1 MHTITE
7 ALLHLNEPETISG
20 VYSASRGTNV
30 DATKTVYLETVPPI
44 LTLHLKRFLYDPVEN
59 RVVKKGKAVAYGPEL
74 IIPTSIISP
83 ARRPAGGEL
92 RYRLFGGEHQHC
104 DCSHESRADRNVIA
118 VVYHHGSTATGGHYT
133 ACVLKQNGKGWLH
146 LDDELVENVEG
157 DAGVY
162 VTRDAA
168 VHGDAGTVGRS
179 MRSKCAYLLFYARV

>member
-1 MHTITE
+1 LDISAPNVHTITE

-44 LTLHLKRFLYDPVEN
+44 LTLHLKRFLYDAVEN

-92 RYRLFGGEHQHC
+92 RYRLFGGEHQHR
-104 DCSHESRADRNVIA
+104 DSPVTQELNESPMQLFIITEARQQEDTTRHACSSKME
-118 VVYHHGSTATGGHYT
+118 
-133 ACVLKQNGKGWLH
+133 K
-146 LDDELVENVEG
+146 
-157 DAGVY
+157 
-162 VTRDAA
+162 
-168 VHGDAGTVGRS
+168 VG
-179 MRSKCAYLLFYARV
+179 FI

>member
-1 MHTITE
+1 VTLEPYQPLQLDISAPNVHTITE

-92 RYRLFGGEHQHC
+92 RYRLFGGERHIMIALTDHELIGLPLQSFIITEARQQEDTTRHA
-104 DCSHESRADRNVIA
+104 CSS
-118 VVYHHGSTATGGHYT
+118 
-133 ACVLKQNGKGWLH
+133 KMGK
-146 LDDELVENVEG
+146 
-157 DAGVY
+157 
-162 VTRDAA
+162 
-168 VHGDAGTVGRS
+168 VG
-179 MRSKCAYLLFYARV
+179 CI